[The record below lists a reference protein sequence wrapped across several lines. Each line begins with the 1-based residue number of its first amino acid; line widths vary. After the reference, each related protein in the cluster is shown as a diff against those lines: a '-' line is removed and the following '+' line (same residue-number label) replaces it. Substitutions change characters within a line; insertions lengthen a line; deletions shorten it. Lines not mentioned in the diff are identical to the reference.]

1 MEEKLEGRCLRYSGF
16 SSTFSARS
24 GFTQTRSFAAP
35 RLFTAM
41 YVGDCAQPCRF
52 ISRQKKRTGVPTNL
66 SPFAELLPLVRSGS
80 LYLDDPQRREL
91 FRLAHA
97 HGSLLG
103 VVMVIA
109 AMWARSAGVRLSR
122 LVVLAVR
129 FGAAVMPIGFLV
141 AGLWHPESDPGV
153 AIWLV
158 PAGALPLIFGLI
170 SIALSSR
177 VTK

>member
-1 MEEKLEGRCLRYSGF
+1 MADNKIDVVDSRSKRYGQVAFQGWLSLALWMSFGLLLESLMAY
-16 SSTFSARS
+16 
-24 GFTQTRSFAAP
+24 
-35 RLFTAM
+35 
-41 YVGDCAQPCRF
+41 
-52 ISRQKKRTGVPTNL
+52 K
-66 SPFAELLPLVRSGS
+66 SPA
-80 LYLDDPQRREL
+80 YLDDPQRREL

-103 VVMVIA
+103 VVLVIA
-109 AMWARSAGVRLSR
+109 AMWARSAGARLSR

-177 VTK
+177 ADK

>member
-1 MEEKLEGRCLRYSGF
+1 MADNNFDRVNGQSKEYRRVTFQGWLSLALWMSFGLLLESLMAY
-16 SSTFSARS
+16 
-24 GFTQTRSFAAP
+24 
-35 RLFTAM
+35 
-41 YVGDCAQPCRF
+41 
-52 ISRQKKRTGVPTNL
+52 K
-66 SPFAELLPLVRSGS
+66 SPA
-80 LYLDDPQRREL
+80 YLDDPQRREL

-109 AMWARSAGVRLSR
+109 AMWARSAGARLSR

>member
-1 MEEKLEGRCLRYSGF
+1 MADNNFDRVNGQSKEYRRLAFQGWMSLALWMSFGLLLEGLMAY
-16 SSTFSARS
+16 
-24 GFTQTRSFAAP
+24 
-35 RLFTAM
+35 
-41 YVGDCAQPCRF
+41 
-52 ISRQKKRTGVPTNL
+52 K
-66 SPFAELLPLVRSGS
+66 SPA
-80 LYLDDPQRREL
+80 YLDDPQRREL

-109 AMWARSAGVRLSR
+109 AMWARSAGARLSR

-177 VTK
+177 ITE